1 MQSVQAE
8 NSPGQIWLV
17 RHGETEWSL
26 SGQHT
31 GRSNIAL
38 TARGEQQARALA
50 PLVSQLDV
58 ARVWASPLDRAA
70 RTAEL
75 AGCEPVLEPLA
86 MEWDYGQTEG
96 LTSAQMREK
105 IPNWSV
111 WTVGPSGGE
120 TAADVAA
127 RALALVERHLTLE
140 GDTLIFSHGHFS
152 RILAATWLGL
162 PPEAGRLLALDTG
175 SLSCLGFEH
184 GRRVLRSWNR
194 VP

>member
-1 MQSVQAE
+1 MQSVHTE
-8 NSPGQIWLV
+8 NPPGQIWLV

-31 GRSNIAL
+31 GRSNISL
-38 TARGEQQARALA
+38 TARGEAQARALA
-50 PLVSQLDV
+50 PLVAKLDV
-58 ARVWASPLDRAA
+58 ARVWASPLERAA

-96 LTSAQMREK
+96 LTSVQMRERV
-105 IPNWSV
+105 PGWSV
-111 WTVGPSGGE
+111 WTVGPLGGE
-120 TAADVAA
+120 TAADVGA

-162 PPEAGRLLALDTG
+162 GPEAGGLLALDTG

-194 VP
+194 IP